1 MNKRSQYKSTEYM
14 IIIASALFILIT
26 VLMFLNDTGITGFA
40 TRTPTKITFTPNE
53 TITEPTIEEPVE
65 IVSEQK
71 EPEIEIQAGCVTPYE
86 DMVINSNVTLCS
98 GTYNLGDLNYDGSI
112 KIGSSGISVLCNNTV
127 ILGNNLTNTIAIKS
141 SNNGIERVKIQN
153 CVIKDY
159 WQGIS
164 FSVSRNDIIENN
176 IIENCN
182 YGIYVTGNSNI
193 NGGIKIYNNT
203 IHGKNDYGIYLYYH
217 KNVTIENNYI
227 KRQDLG
233 MELNTINNSLIKNNI
248 IVNIITSG
256 IRILERTSYNN
267 TVHNNSINNSNWNCL
282 DIDGYYSVVSNNF
295 VTNCAHNGIDM
306 CGGTRNQEYSGYR
319 NITRN
324 FLINATI
331 YTCLGIYDNIEFNNI
346 DRGFSPDNVGG
357 YYAIAI
363 SGNSSEVH
371 HNIVSNNLIKN
382 AYLCIASEATN
393 NIWSKNTLINCIDTE
408 IRVNNWYKDIKQINN
423 DIFINNNY
431 SDGNALY
438 SPNNYGPMNYT
449 VNEYSA
455 EYHKIKLFAN
465 KYVTWNYS
473 GYKSF
478 RVDNLTVYFYNLSP
492 PFNDI
497 KDVGNNSILASNTKN
512 FSIIVSENQQIIVG
526 DFVAGTPPENNP
538 PTMDS
543 ITLTSN
549 LTCITSASDPDDDEL
564 TTIIEFY
571 LNNTLNKT
579 VTATS
584 STQTNYSGTHYCR
597 ARAYDGQEYSEWITS
612 NNVTINATTS
622 AQPLAIS
629 DINLASDLNCSATV
643 NQQANISIAFYN
655 NNTINTTYTL
665 QNINGSFSSKISNS
679 SGIWQCII
687 TANNSINTTT
697 ATSNT
702 VIIDS
707 INNPPTINVSLS
719 NELNCSTI
727 SYDPDNDALTTFIEW
742 YYNDS
747 LNKTITAD
755 SDIQTNYSGTHYCRA
770 RAYDGQDYSQWAT
783 SDTITTTINETDIP
797 PIISYLSLSNS
808 LVCSGTVN
816 ELTNMT
822 IIFYHNT
829 EVNATSIQQDI
840 IGSFTASAIES
851 DGEWYCKAIA
861 SDGMNTTTA
870 SSNTITIETNKK
882 SSSGGRSGGSSQ
894 SIPIT
899 PSKPEPNITKEETV
913 KNAETKTPQKSI
925 NTEPE
930 IIESE
935 EKPIIEI
942 PTIIKSSKYR
952 PLIVCMVIFLILAIA
967 VLFTIKPV
975 ETNPKIIE
983 YTTKSLNLGYS
994 YNAIRISLQKY
1005 VPDAVIDHHFHMLKM
1020 HNKKPIIRI
1029 QTPIDKTIT
1038 DPNAVLAMKQSIAKH
1053 RAYGFKDKDIEKM
1066 LLSNGYPKSLIEASI
1081 KA

>member
-40 TRTPTKITFTPNE
+40 TRAPSTTILFTPNE

-71 EPEIEIQAGCVTPYE
+71 EPEIEIQAGCVTPYSG
-86 DMVINSNVTLCS
+86 MTISSNTVFCTGTYTLSNSIYINNSDNFILDCNGSIIQGDYATKYRKAIRVGGNNVTIKNCIIKGFS
-98 GTYNLGDLNYDGSI
+98 VGIWATNYDISPVEYEQNLNVYNNTFVL
-112 KIGSSGISVLCNNTV
+112 IGGLGAIFIDGYRSFNINNNFFYNFTDYYELPIGPHAIYASGFNQNQAALGGNIYNNWIENTTASGIKFNGV
-127 ILGNNLTNTIAIKS
+127 GTIKNI
-141 SNNGIERVKIQN
+141 RV
-153 CVIKDY
+153 
-159 WQGIS
+159 
-164 FSVSRNDIIENN
+164 
-176 IIENCN
+176 
-182 YGIYVTGNSNI
+182 
-193 NGGIKIYNNT
+193 YNNT
-203 IHGKNDYGIYLYYH
+203 IKDLDVSQTDDIGVSMFNVDNISVFNNNFTGTYATTTKYATGIMLSFLDGSGNPQNSSRNCLIYNNIFQGLAIAIQFRE
-217 KNVTIENNYI
+217 NTSNNY
-227 KRQDLG
+227 
-233 MELNTINNSLIKNNI
+233 
-248 IVNIITSG
+248 V
-256 IRILERTSYNN
+256 YNN
-267 TVHNNSINNSNWNCL
+267 TYINIVNSEFRTKSKA
-282 DIDGYYSVVSNNF
+282 NF
-295 VTNCAHNGIDM
+295 SIFEDDLIKVT
-306 CGGTRNQEYSGYR
+306 Y
-319 NITRN
+319 
-324 FLINATI
+324 
-331 YTCLGIYDNIEFNNI
+331 
-346 DRGFSPDNVGG
+346 
-357 YYAIAI
+357 
-363 SGNSSEVH
+363 GNSPYQ
-371 HNIVSNNLIKN
+371 NIL
-382 AYLCIASEATN
+382 YLNFT
-393 NIWSKNTLINCIDTE
+393 
-408 IRVNNWYKDIKQINN
+408 
-423 DIFINNNY
+423 
-431 SDGNALY
+431 G
-438 SPNNYGPMNYT
+438 
-449 VNEYSA
+449 
-455 EYHKIKLFAN
+455 
-465 KYVTWNYS
+465 
-473 GYKSF
+473 
-478 RVDNLTVYFYNLSP
+478 
-492 PFNDI
+492 
-497 KDVGNNSILASNTKN
+497 TKN
-512 FSIIVSENQQIIVG
+512 FTINSLNFTIRNGQSQWYPYDDVKNATTVLAFNVDTYSKILSTSQPLYVG

-597 ARAYDGQEYSEWITS
+597 ARAYDGQNYSQWITS

-622 AQPLAIS
+622 AQPLNIS

-655 NNTINTTYTL
+655 NNTINTTHTL

-679 SGIWQCII
+679 SGIWQCSI

-840 IGSFTASAIES
+840 IGAFTASAIES